1 MPNSFDHLSIWIIH
15 NSISMKFTIRKLSF
29 IYFTIVPC
37 KRSNS
42 MNFSILKWSLIN
54 SSLCSHFSLSDF
66 QISWKFAYILAF
78 SSMHCELSMTLH
90 VSILKWTYIY
100 FSVWPFVYCIVII
113 FNTVNKLTLISWSI
127 RINLYSFSIW
137 LVINPISLINE
148 ITCTRYKF
156 SITF

>member
-1 MPNSFDHLSIWIIH
+1 MPNSFDHLPIWIIH
-15 NSISMKFTIRKLSF
+15 NSISMKLSIRKLSF

-42 MNFSILKWSLIN
+42 MHFSILKWSLIN
-54 SSLCSHFSLSDF
+54 SSLCSHFSLPNF
-66 QISWKFAYILAF
+66 QISRKFAYILAF
-78 SSMHCELSMTLH
+78 SSMHCELSVPFH
-90 VSILKWTYIY
+90 VSILKWTYIC
-100 FSVWPFVYCIVII
+100 FSIWPFIYCIVII
-113 FNTVNKLTLISWSI
+113 FNTVNKLTLIFWSI

-137 LVINPISLINE
+137 LIINPISLINK